1 MKALGKFFRAEGAM
15 EYLLIVGGLTVAIAG
30 CLPSVRKRSLGT
42 LLRVSGGFMFG
53 WGIGRLFL

>member
-1 MKALGKFFRAEGAM
+1 M